1 MTTDH
6 LQFRRE
12 DLAAMTSAYLHDSRA
27 PRQWS
32 LVGAGIG
39 ALALG
44 PGLILLGGVLGWSPR
59 LDPYFFFGGWA
70 ILLACGFTLLRRERA
85 LRRRYDF
92 RCPVCDAVLLRD
104 SRSGWF
110 GTRGAGHHYWRLS
123 ALRIYDSRAVTSNM
137 RCSCRARDL
146 RKSLRFSPIMIFPSP
161 AAMRI
166 FGRPPAAELGR

>member
-92 RCPVCDAVLLRD
+92 RCPVCDAVLLHGIRD
-104 SRSGWF
+104 Q
-110 GTRGAGHHYWRLS
+110 AGLARVEQV
-123 ALRIYDSRAVTSNM
+123 ITTGVCP
-137 RCSCRARDL
+137 RCGSTILA
-146 RKSLRFSPIMIFPSP
+146 P
-161 AAMRI
+161 
-166 FGRPPAAELGR
+166 